1 MSSYLQKISK
11 NVQEFKTLPTV
22 YTQLM
27 EVMAN
32 SRSSINDAAMVIASD
47 QVAATKILKVANSPL
62 FGLSTRVDSINK
74 AIFLL
79 GFNEVKN
86 IIIATSIMDMFDM
99 KNSNAYFNPVDFWK
113 YSIGVG
119 ITSRYFAKETGI
131 TNVDSFFLSG
141 IIHAIGKL
149 FLYQS
154 FPQEFLLA
162 LEIAHDNRLNL
173 RDAEREIF
181 GTTHTVVGELLAER
195 WKLPNTISNA
205 IRNYPTGLVNQVPD
219 ILVSIVHLSTIVAKA
234 LNFGNSGESLI
245 DKPSE
250 HIWELLS
257 LRQGSLE
264 AAFGELTNSYEQSV
278 TMFSL

>member
-119 ITSRYFAKETGI
+119 ITSRHLAKETGI

-141 IIHAIGKL
+141 IVHAIGKL

-205 IRNYPTGLVNQVPD
+205 IRYYPTGLVNQAPD

>member
-173 RDAEREIF
+173 RAAEREIF

>member
-1 MSSYLQKISK
+1 MSNYLQKISK

-62 FGLSTRVDSINK
+62 FGLSSRVDSINK

-113 YSIGVG
+113 YSIGGG

-205 IRNYPTGLVNQVPD
+205 IRYYPTGLVNQVPD
-219 ILVSIVHLSTIVAKA
+219 ILVSIVHLATIVSKA

-245 DKPSE
+245 DKPSN

-257 LRQGSLE
+257 LRQGALE
-264 AAFGELTNSYEQSV
+264 ASFGELTNNYEQSV

>member
-1 MSSYLQKISK
+1 MSNYLQKISK

-62 FGLSTRVDSINK
+62 FGLSSRVDSINK

-154 FPQEFLLA
+154 FPKEFLLA

-205 IRNYPTGLVNQVPD
+205 IRYYPTGLVNQVPD
-219 ILVSIVHLSTIVAKA
+219 ILVSIVHLATIIAKA
-234 LNFGNSGESLI
+234 LNFGNSGETLI
-245 DKPSE
+245 DKPSD
-250 HIWELLS
+250 HVWELLS

>member
-119 ITSRYFAKETGI
+119 ITSRHLAKETGI

-141 IIHAIGKL
+141 IVHAIGKL

-205 IRNYPTGLVNQVPD
+205 IRYYPTGLVNHAPD

>member
-278 TMFSL
+278 TMFSQ

>member
-119 ITSRYFAKETGI
+119 ITSRHLAKETGI

-141 IIHAIGKL
+141 IVHAIGKL

-162 LEIAHDNRLNL
+162 LEIAHDSRLNL

-205 IRNYPTGLVNQVPD
+205 IRYYPTGLVNQAPD

>member
-1 MSSYLQKISK
+1 MSNYLQKISK

-119 ITSRYFAKETGI
+119 ITSRHLAKETGI

-141 IIHAIGKL
+141 IVHAIGKL

-162 LEIAHDNRLNL
+162 LEIAHDSRLNL

-205 IRNYPTGLVNQVPD
+205 IRYYPTGLVNQAPD